1 MSTNRPT
8 TKELAEAVRE
18 FLENRIQPSVDAHT
32 SFHTRVAVNVLKI
45 IERELELGPELDAE
59 EHERLRRLLDQEGT
73 LKELNSLLCQ
83 KLRDGSIDYKNEAL
97 VDHFRKTTM
106 GRLSIDNPRYSA
118 YKKALK
124 EAGG

>member
-18 FLENRIQPSVDAHT
+18 FLETKVQPAVDAHT
-32 SFHTRVAVNVLKI
+32 SFHTRVAVNVMKI
-45 IERELELGPELDAE
+45 IERELELGPKLDAE
-59 EHERLRRLLDQEGT
+59 EHERLKRLLDRNGS
-73 LKELNSLLCQ
+73 LKELNSLLCE
-83 KLRDGSIDYKNEAL
+83 KLRDGSMDYKNEAV

-118 YKKALK
+118 YKKALN